1 MSESKTTTNHKVIRS
16 WVEERKGRPSRVT
29 ATADKQGGGLL
40 RIDFGEPEEG
50 LEEISWED
58 FFRTFDKNNLDF
70 LYQEK
75 TDDGKLSRFH
85 KFIGK

>member
-1 MSESKTTTNHKVIRS
+1 MSEGKTTTDHDVIRS
-16 WVEERKGRPSRVT
+16 WVEERKGRPSRLA

-50 LEEISWED
+50 LEEISWDD
-58 FFRTFDKNNLDF
+58 FFRTFDKNRLNF

-75 TDDGKLSRFH
+75 TADGKLSRFH
-85 KFIGK
+85 KFIDK